1 MTINNKQKTKETQI
15 ILFEKYLKSVKF
27 FSKHTLRAYLK
38 DVNDFYF
45 FFKNK
50 NISLYNITK
59 HNIRLFF
66 IEFDKKNFSKATIAR
81 KFASLRTFYKFLITN
96 NIVEKNLF
104 GNMYYPK
111 KNKKIPLFLTENE
124 INLLFNNI
132 KNKQLRDIAIIEL
145 LYSCG
150 LRVGEL
156 INLNLNNIDFVYNM
170 IIVKGKGNKE
180 RIVPVGSKCIKAIKE
195 YINERKT
202 KKIPYTI
209 ESPVFLNK
217 NNFRLNE
224 RSIRRILNKYA
235 IKAGIKKKI
244 SPHTL
249 RHTFATHMLDRGCDL
264 RSVQKMLGHENLS
277 TTQIYTHVTI
287 ESLKKIYKKAH
298 PRK

>member
-1 MTINNKQKTKETQI
+1 MTIKNKQKTKEIEIT
-15 ILFEKYLKSVKF
+15 LFEKYLKAVKF

-45 FFKNK
+45 FLKSK
-50 NISLYNITK
+50 NINLYNVTK
-59 HNIRLFF
+59 HDIRLFF
-66 IEFDKKNFSKATIAR
+66 IEFDKKKLSRATIVR
-81 KFASLRTFYKFLITN
+81 KFASLRTFCKFLITN
-96 NIVEKNLF
+96 NTIEKNLF
-104 GNMYYPK
+104 ENMYYPK
-111 KNKKIPLFLTENE
+111 KSKKIPLFLTENE
-124 INLLFNNI
+124 INLLFNI
-132 KNKQLRDIAIIEL
+132 KKKKIRDIAIIEL

-156 INLNLNNIDFVYNM
+156 INLNLNNIDFIYNT

-180 RIVPVGSKCIKAIKE
+180 RIVPIGNKCIEVIKE
-195 YINERKT
+195 YINERKV

-209 ESPVFLNK
+209 ESPIFLNK
-217 NNFRLNE
+217 NNLRLSE

-235 IKAGIKKKI
+235 IIAGIKKKI

-287 ESLKKIYKKAH
+287 ESLKKIYKKTH